1 MNRWYAAYTQP
12 RNEALAMEHLGRQG
26 FDVYCPRYR
35 KRRSHAGRIDVVAS
49 PLFPRYVFVAF
60 DPGAARWQA
69 IRSTRGVIDLVKN
82 GLDPS
87 PVPDFILTEIRA
99 REDESGLVVLDNQL
113 NLARGDKFSI
123 AAGPFAGHT
132 AIFETKRDEVRV
144 HALLSL
150 LGREVHVQ
158 LPVDAI
164 APVS

>member
-132 AIFETKRDEVRV
+132 AIFEIRRDEVRV

>member
-12 RNEALAMEHLGRQG
+12 RNEVLAIEHLARQG
-26 FDVYCPRYR
+26 FDVYCPRYQ
-35 KRRSHAGRIDVVAS
+35 KRRSHAGRIDLVAS

-60 DPGAARWQA
+60 DPQTARWQA
-69 IRSTRGVIDLVKN
+69 IRSTRGVIELVRN
-82 GLDPS
+82 GVDPA

-99 REDESGLVVLDNQL
+99 REDESGFVMLGNQF
-113 NLARGDKFSI
+113 NLARGDRFSI

-132 AIFETKRDEVRV
+132 AIFEAKRDEARV

-150 LGREVHVQ
+150 LGREVHLQ
-158 LPVDAI
+158 LPVDVI